1 MPIRPW
7 HFREQLTAVSFQIIW
22 RAEDPRWDVRG
33 IPEILYSDNGSDFTF
48 QRGKERFAPSDVL
61 RPERRE
67 ER

>member
-1 MPIRPW
+1 MA
-7 HFREQLTAVSFQIIW
+7 FAVGQVAVFQG
-22 RAEDPRWDVRG
+22 A
-33 IPEILYSDNGSDFTF
+33 SDAGSDFTF